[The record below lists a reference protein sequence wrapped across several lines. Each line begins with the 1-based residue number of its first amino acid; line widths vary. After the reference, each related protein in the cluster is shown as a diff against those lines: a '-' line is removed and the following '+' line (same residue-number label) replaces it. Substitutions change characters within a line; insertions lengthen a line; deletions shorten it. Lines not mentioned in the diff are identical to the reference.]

1 MTTLVE
7 PFPDPSG
14 VGLRESTV
22 EQAVVFEGNFLK
34 VRRDVARLP
43 DGSTAS
49 REFVLHP
56 GAAAMVPIGADERIL
71 VERQFRY
78 AMGEIYVEIPAGK
91 LDAGEN
97 SLQTA
102 RRELQEE
109 TGYTAKQWAHLTRIH
124 PAIGFSN
131 EVMDLYLARDLAL
144 TGRQLDVEEFL
155 EIEWVTLGWLMDEL
169 RSHRLPDVKTQL
181 AVHWLDR
188 LFSGAWPW
196 PPFDL

>member
-1 MTTLVE
+1 MTTRVE

-14 VGLRESTV
+14 AGLRESTV

-78 AMGEIYVEIPAGK
+78 AMGEVYVEIPAGK
-91 LDAGEN
+91 LDAGET

>member
-14 VGLRESTV
+14 AGLRESTV

>member
-14 VGLRESTV
+14 AGLRESTV

-78 AMGEIYVEIPAGK
+78 AMGEVYVEIPAGK
-91 LDAGEN
+91 LDAGET